1 MPQDY
6 MGVPHLSL
14 VWGLDGLRLGWELLL
29 TQGLVDGWWRAAEPP
44 WESPIPRRRHEE
56 AGQGGPRTSMR
67 AEASSSQWFPGKP
80 ANTVQMGCIFRK
92 ASSPLPPF
100 SSILSD
106 VCTLIHPPGW
116 GAERRAPSWKTLP
129 PLGLFF

>member
-6 MGVPHLSL
+6 MGVPRLSL

-29 TQGLVDGWWRAAEPP
+29 TRGLVDSWWRAAEPP
-44 WESPIPRRRHEE
+44 WESPIPRRHEE

-67 AEASSSQWFPGKP
+67 AGARSSQWFPGKP

-92 ASSPLPPF
+92 ASSPLPPSLPSF
-100 SSILSD
+100 LMCAHSSIPLGGE
-106 VCTLIHPPGW
+106 LKEGPP
-116 GAERRAPSWKTLP
+116 PWKTLP
-129 PLGLFF
+129 PLGLF